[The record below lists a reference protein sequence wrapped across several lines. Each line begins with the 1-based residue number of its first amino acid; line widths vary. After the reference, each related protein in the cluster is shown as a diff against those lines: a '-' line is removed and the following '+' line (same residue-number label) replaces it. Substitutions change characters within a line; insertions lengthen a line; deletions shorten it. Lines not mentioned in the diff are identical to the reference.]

1 MITIRDKILTIII
14 PTYNMEKYL
23 RHCLDSLIVPNMDKV
38 EVLVIN
44 DGSKDSSSAIGHE
57 YQDKYPQTFRVIDK
71 ENGNYGSCVNRGL
84 KEATG
89 KYVKVLDADDSFDT
103 GNFKEYVDYLE
114 KFDVDLVLNDFTQ
127 VTDEGKVLSKWTGHN
142 LPTNSV
148 FGFDKLGATC
158 NMMMHAVAYKT
169 DNIRN
174 IRGGYHQTEGI
185 SYTDQEW
192 IFLPMTTVSS
202 IVYFDKI
209 LYKYLI
215 GRSGQT
221 METSQ
226 FMKNIWMEAKSEQ
239 VMIEEYNSLDAS
251 TANMDYLRNRLRTR
265 ADVVYVNY
273 IKYQN
278 MTTFD
283 LHDFDKWIKVNS
295 PKLYD
300 YCSAISLSAPKI
312 GISCPIV
319 KLWREGKL
327 KHDISYYL
335 CLAYTSLRTM
345 AKKKGK
351 HITYFDG
358 KL

>member
-1 MITIRDKILTIII
+1 MDKILTIII

-23 RHCLDSLIVPNMDKV
+23 RHCLDSLIVPNMNKV

-57 YQDKYPQTFRVIDK
+57 YQNKYPQTFRVIDK

-169 DNIRN
+169 EDIRN
-174 IRGGYHQTEGI
+174 IPGGYHQTEGI

-192 IFLPMTTVSS
+192 IFLPMSTVKT

-209 LYKYLI
+209 LYKYLM
-215 GRSGQT
+215 GRDGQT
-221 METSQ
+221 VDKRN
-226 FMKNIWMEAKSEQ
+226 FLRNLWMEAEGEKN
-239 VMIEEYNSLDAS
+239 MINEYKLLSKGFSNIEY
-251 TANMDYLRNRLRTR
+251 MQNRLIYR
-265 ADVVYVNY
+265 AFAIYVNY
-273 IKYQN
+273 IIYHYPSEFNLQEY
-278 MTTFD
+278 
-283 LHDFDKWIKVNS
+283 DKWLLKNA
-295 PKLYD
+295 PKLQY
-300 YCSAISLSAPKI
+300 YCENISLDAPKI
-312 GISCPIV
+312 GLHCPLV
-319 KLWREGKL
+319 KLWKEGKL
-327 KHDISYYL
+327 KYSMSYKIWYV
-335 CLAYTSLRTM
+335 YNKLRSII
-345 AKKKGK
+345 KKSNK
-351 HITYFDG
+351 TYFDAN
-358 KL
+358 K

>member
-1 MITIRDKILTIII
+1 MDKILTIII

-23 RHCLDSLIVPNMDKV
+23 RHCLDSLIVPNMEKV

-169 DNIRN
+169 EDIRN
-174 IRGGYHQTEGI
+174 IPGGYHQTEGI

-192 IFLPMTTVSS
+192 IFLPMSKVRT
-202 IVYFDKI
+202 IVYFDKV
-209 LYKYLI
+209 LYKYLV
-215 GRSGQT
+215 GRNGQT
-221 METSQ
+221 IDKKT
-226 FMKNIWMEAKSEQ
+226 FLKNIWMEAEGEKNMISEYKALSNDSYN
-239 VMIEEYNSLDAS
+239 IE
-251 TANMDYLRNRLRTR
+251 YLQNRMKYR
-265 ADVVYVNY
+265 AYVIYTNFISY
-273 IKYQN
+273 PYPTN
-278 MTTFD
+278 FD
-283 LHDFDKWIKVNS
+283 LLNFDKWLKDNA
-295 PKLYD
+295 PKLQH
-300 YCSAISLSAPKI
+300 YCEDIFVDAPKI
-312 GISCPIV
+312 GVHCPIV
-319 KLWREGKL
+319 KLWKEDKL
-327 KHDISYYL
+327 KYSFSYLLYN
-335 CLAYTSLRTM
+335 AYCKIRSIL
-345 AKKKGK
+345 KKEKTR
-351 HITYFDG
+351 IIYFDG
-358 KL
+358 NY